1 MEVVKMDHF
10 KRDYLYRFLIVFITA
25 SLCLGFHPETSSIK
39 IITKGNQKYLAN
51 TVVVKFKTIPA
62 TNTDG
67 STGMSKVVTSLL
79 KDYNFSS
86 ATSMFPNKIID
97 NKLGLERIVTIKYNS
112 DSDPYYVSSKLKDS
126 PDVEWAEPK
135 FVYELNYTVD
145 DPDFGSQWNLTK
157 IKAALAW
164 DVTTGDTNV
173 VIGIVDTGVDWDH
186 PDLAAN
192 IWRNW
197 KEIPGNG
204 IDDDGNGYIDDI
216 RGWDFAGLDGESP
229 DNNPME
235 DKPIHG
241 THVAGIASAVTNN
254 GTGIASIG
262 FKCKLLP
269 VKVSAGGSTI
279 VLYGNEGI
287 VYAADNGAKIIN
299 CSWGGYGYS
308 ILGKEVIDYAISKGA
323 LVVAA
328 AGNENSS
335 LTHYPSSYKGV
346 LSVTSTGTADIKSSF
361 SNYGKDIDVSAPG
374 SGIYSTWMDNSYSI
388 LSGTSMASPLAAGLA
403 ALVLSH
409 FPGYTPMQV
418 SEQVRVNSF
427 NIDNLNAGYEN
438 LLGYGRIDAKSTLSN
453 NNSVSVRATD
463 VEFSDDAPGGN
474 GDGIFI
480 GGETITIGL
489 NFINYLN
496 PTSNLQITLVNKN
509 DYSTIGNGTFNAGA
523 KSTLEPFDNSSSKF
537 TFTLS
542 PTVPPNTSLN
552 FILSFSD
559 GSYSDYQWISAI
571 GNPTYATQSGNDV
584 SLTITSKGVLSFN
597 DFPTNL
603 QGDGFHYLEG
613 PNLLFEGALILAT
626 SATQVSDAARG
637 GAQGAGQ
644 NADFA
649 TVQPFVIKVP
659 GTIADQQGSTTFN
672 DDGAGD
678 NKIGITAKLESFSFA
693 DAPDNNYIILKYYFT
708 NNTSTAV
715 RDFYAGLYFDW
726 DLIDG
731 SGAGDITTYDNQG
744 NLSYTYNTSGGPDTW
759 ITTALISSNDYSFY
773 AINNNGTDGGFGV
786 NDANGFTD
794 AEKWEALSNGIGKA
808 TAGPDDISHVIG
820 GGPFTIQ
827 SGKTIDVGFVIGAG
841 LNLEDLRTIV
851 SNARI
856 KYPTLITGVDNEKK
870 TILRSYNLAQ
880 NYPNPFNPST
890 KIKYSIPSVGTK
902 RAVSVKLKVYD
913 ILGNEVATLVDEE
926 QLPGN
931 YEVEYNPVSD
941 IRHLASGIYLYR
953 INAGSF
959 TATKKM
965 ILLK

>member
-1 MEVVKMDHF
+1 MEAVKMKFH

-25 SLCLGFHPETSSIK
+25 FLCFGFHPEADSFK

-51 TVVVKFKTIPA
+51 TVVVKFKNIPA
-62 TNTDG
+62 ANTDG
-67 STGMSKVVTSLL
+67 SVGISKVISSLL
-79 KDYNFSS
+79 KEYDYSS
-86 ATSMFPNKIID
+86 VTSMFPNKIND
-97 NKLGLERIVTIKYNS
+97 NGLGLGRIVTIKYNS
-112 DSDPYYVSSKLKDS
+112 DSDPYYVSSKLKGS
-126 PDVEWAEPK
+126 PDIEWAEPK
-135 FVYELNYTVD
+135 FVYELDYTVN
-145 DPDFGSQWNLTK
+145 DPDLGSQWNLTK

-164 DVTTGDTNV
+164 DVTKGDTNV

-192 IWRNW
+192 MWRNW
-197 KEIPGNG
+197 DETVDGK
-204 IDDDGNGYIDDI
+204 DDDGNGYVDDI

-229 DNNPME
+229 ENDPME
-235 DKPIHG
+235 DVPRHG
-241 THVAGIASAVTNN
+241 THVAGIASAVTDN

-269 VKVSAGGSTI
+269 VKVSAGGETT
-279 VLYGNEGI
+279 VVYGNEGI

-308 ILGKEVIDYAISKGA
+308 ILGQEVIDYAISKGA

-346 LSVTSTGTADIKSSF
+346 FSVASTNTTDSKSDF
-361 SNYGKDIDVSAPG
+361 SNYGKDVDVSAPG
-374 SGIYSTWMDNSYSI
+374 SGIYSTWMDNSYLTI
-388 LSGTSMASPLAAGLA
+388 SGTSMASPLAAGLA

-418 SEQVRVNSF
+418 GEQVRVNSF
-427 NIDNLNAGYEN
+427 NIDNLNTGYEN
-438 LLGYGRIDAKSTLSN
+438 LLGYGRIDAQSTLTN
-453 NNSVSVRATD
+453 NNSLSVRATD
-463 VEFSDDAPGGN
+463 VEFSDEAPGGN
-474 GDGIFI
+474 GDGIFT
-480 GGETITIGL
+480 GGETITIGI

-496 PTSNLQITLVNKN
+496 PTYNLQITLVNKN

-523 KSTLEPFDNSSSKF
+523 KSMLEPFDNYSSKF

-542 PTVPPNTSLN
+542 PSLPPNINLDFILN
-552 FILSFSD
+552 FSD
-559 GSYSDYQWISAI
+559 NSYSDYQWIGAT

-603 QGDGFHYLEG
+603 QGKGFHYLDG

-644 NADFA
+644 NTDF
-649 TVQPFVIKVP
+649 TTIQPFVIKVP
-659 GTIADQQGSTTFN
+659 GSIADQQGSTIFN

-678 NKIGITAKLESFSFA
+678 NKIGITTKLESFSFA
-693 DAPDNNYIILKYYFT
+693 NAPDNNYIILKFYFT
-708 NNTSTAV
+708 NNTGTSV
-715 RDFYAGLYFDW
+715 KDLYAGLYFDW

-744 NLSYTYNTSGGPDTW
+744 NLSYTYNTVGGPDTYV
-759 ITTALISSNDYSFY
+759 TTALISSNNYSFY
-773 AINNNGTDGGFGV
+773 AINNDGTDGGFGV

-808 TAGPDDISHVIG
+808 TAGPYDVSHVIG

-827 SGKTIDVGFVIGAG
+827 SGDTIDVGFVIGAG
-841 LNLEDLRTIV
+841 LNLDDLRTIV
-851 SNARI
+851 SNARL
-856 KYPTLITGVDNEKK
+856 KYPTLITGVDDEEK

-890 KIKYSIPSVGTK
+890 KIKYSIPATGIS
-902 RAVSVKLKVYD
+902 AVKFVQLKVYD
-913 ILGNEVATLVDEE
+913 VLGNEVATLVDEE
-926 QLPGN
+926 QLPGD
-931 YEVEYNPVSD
+931 YEVEFNTASGIGD
-941 IRHLASGIYLYR
+941 LASGIYFYQLS
-953 INAGSF
+953 AGSF
-959 TATKKM
+959 VQTKKM
-965 ILLK
+965 IFLK